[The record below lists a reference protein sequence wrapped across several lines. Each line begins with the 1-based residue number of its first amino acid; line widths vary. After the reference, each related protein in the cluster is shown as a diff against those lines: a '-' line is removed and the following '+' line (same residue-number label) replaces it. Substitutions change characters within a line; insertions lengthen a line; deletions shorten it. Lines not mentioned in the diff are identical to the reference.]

1 MNDNAI
7 FKVGKLQNLKSE
19 IEIEELE
26 DGCLDFFIYSNSE
39 PKYSLNFRTTIK
51 KNEFLSFEINKE
63 INLLEF
69 IDAYYIVVGEND
81 IFNLN
86 CNFDLRI
93 NRYRPHLFLLIL
105 SARTYDTYLY
115 IENEFKIW

>member
-39 PKYSLNFRTTIK
+39 PEYSLNFKTTIN
-51 KNEFLSFEINKE
+51 KNDFLSFEINKE

-69 IDAYYIVVGEND
+69 IDAHDVVVGESGK
-81 IFNLN
+81 FNLDS
-86 CNFDLRI
+86 NFDLRI
-93 NRYRPHLFLLIL
+93 NRYTPHSFLLIL
-105 SARTYDTYLY
+105 SARTNDTYLY
-115 IENEFKIW
+115 IENEFKL